1 MKREFANLLTDNG
14 VCVKNKRKVCNF
26 RDVAIICGKTRR
38 KRGAEW
44 IEVETVDFKFNVS
57 AKQDENKSKD
67 CNKICQMLR
76 IPAKYCDR
84 YCLKVYK
91 KFLKAAVMYA
101 KVQVEQLF
109 QFGRDNLTFRAAA
122 RQFEPQNKSAEV
134 SEVKVDCDPGLEA
147 VKTMCG
153 ENTLLYLILYF
164 NSIFIK
170 KHLSYFFHFSVP
182 CLPGQ
187 YYSLQTK
194 NCTDCPIGEYQTKPL
209 TTSCNICPAGETT
222 SKPGSRSCIG
232 KNK

>member
-153 ENTLLYLILYF
+153 ENFLLYLILYF
-164 NSIFIK
+164 KVF
-170 KHLSYFFHFSVP
+170 L
-182 CLPGQ
+182 
-187 YYSLQTK
+187 
-194 NCTDCPIGEYQTKPL
+194 
-209 TTSCNICPAGETT
+209 
-222 SKPGSRSCIG
+222 
-232 KNK
+232 